1 MLTYVPTTDREK
13 LFQDTCLLIFLSSDL
28 HGFSSLPYTVSYIC
42 FSLFLSVCV
51 PHSLSHFRSN
61 YISHSCTIH
70 KQTASKWC
78 IVHLLVYYYLL
89 LYCSIKANIRP
100 DRFQEAS
107 HCVYVDNVIHSRN
120 RLTCYW

>member
-1 MLTYVPTTDREK
+1 MLTYGTTTDREAI
-13 LFQDTCLLIFLSSDL
+13 LRHASSVVIFLSGDL
-28 HGFSSLPYTVSYIC
+28 HGFSSLSYTLSYIC
-42 FSLFLSVCV
+42 FSLPLFVCL
-51 PHSLSHFRSN
+51 PHSLTFSTT
-61 YISHSCTIH
+61 ISHTPTEIH

-100 DRFQEAS
+100 DRFQEAAY
-107 HCVYVDNVIHSRN
+107 CVYVDNVIHSRN